1 MPHLVLRRSPAIEDQ
16 QILEEGFLVGENK
29 GVSLKQNCLNS
40 LSRSVLLE
48 RILPRI
54 IWRRTLSLVPN
65 LDQTSTKRRGDG
77 WWSVSNLLI
86 WRARRDLNSRPSAP
100 EADALSN

>member
-54 IWRRTLSLVPN
+54 IWRRTLSLV
-65 LDQTSTKRRGDG
+65 QIWTKQAQSDG
-77 WWSVSNLLI
+77 GMDGGVFVTY
-86 WRARRDLNSRPSAP
+86 
-100 EADALSN
+100 